1 MDLYREILIKALEN
15 EKIEVAFPDMK
26 AAPEEVVEMKC
37 YAALR
42 RIRAIIRD
50 DSLEDGDCFR
60 KIEEI
65 IEALETVGSG
75 GGVRH
80 DFG

>member
-1 MDLYREILIKALEN
+1 MELYRQILIRALEN
-15 EKIEVAFPDMK
+15 EKIEVTLPDMK
-26 AAPEEVVEMKC
+26 VTPEELVEMKC

-42 RIRAIIRD
+42 EIKRVID
-50 DSLEDGDCFR
+50 DESLDDRDCFQ

-65 IEALETVGSG
+65 IQILEKAGSG